1 MEEPPI
7 SEGGANAIPP
17 PVLMGYVAK
26 IVGSLGTCAWATPK
40 HINNKSKI
48 NALSKLGFEKE
59 FIRCFFKML
68 ESQLVYKLCVQ
79 KNYKWTTKAKMTT

>member
-1 MEEPPI
+1 MLD
-7 SEGGANAIPP
+7 GAANCIMP
-17 PVLMGYVAK
+17 PVLMGVTTK
-26 IVGSLGTCAWATPK
+26 LVGSLGTCAWATPK